1 MNKEKNNDISELN
14 IPDIERYLDGHKE
27 EIINNIMDKIFKDT
41 PQIIKITGNV
51 FDRLVNE
58 VTKDVPFWNHDPI
71 CLG

>member
-41 PQIIKITGNV
+41 PNKNNRQC
-51 FDRLVNE
+51 F
-58 VTKDVPFWNHDPI
+58 
-71 CLG
+71 